1 METITNNKEYKTP
14 SYMRRS
20 YKTYYDKNKDTDDF
34 KEKRRL
40 AQRKYYEKNKEKVLE
55 KLRAKR
61 ALLKETS
68 SDSNTES
75 E

>member
-1 METITNNKEYKTP
+1 
-14 SYMRRS
+14 MRRS